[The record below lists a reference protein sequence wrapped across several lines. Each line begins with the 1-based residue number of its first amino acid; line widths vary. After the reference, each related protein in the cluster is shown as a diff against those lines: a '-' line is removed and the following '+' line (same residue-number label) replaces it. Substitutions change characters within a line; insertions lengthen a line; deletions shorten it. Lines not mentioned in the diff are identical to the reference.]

1 MVLRGVGTGG
11 QLALHGRLGQ
21 PGGFAAHGLDGAH
34 RFVQRQQ
41 HLPHFIAG
49 RGVNLHI
56 EVARSNFFGNLHGL
70 THGAGDG
77 ARDPPT
83 QQHGQQYRHA
93 RQAQQQGLRRRNDRS
108 RAFAR
113 LFHQLGLVAH
123 QRSNGVEVGGLLG
136 AQTAHQ
142 VAAEFLIRGALL
154 NQADGH
160 ILLRPV
166 SGAHSHDGAQLF
178 LACIGADAGLQLLQQ
193 AINDPALLV
202 NGVQRTLFLCGIR
215 DDVGIAQLA
224 CNEVDGARQFV
235 GHHHLG
241 KLVVHH
247 VLHFVAQGGKAGVAD
262 DGNDHHQQ
270 QSHGEADTQADAD
283 FEVVHFLFLWGCK

>member
-1 MVLRGVGTGG
+1 MLERFKVTVVVRGDGLRHIAAFHGSHNTAHVVDRADDVVQCFVHAFHDFAEIALVRHGIGTGIQTACHGRFRQHACIGHQLVHGLDTGVQVVLQRVEVAVVRVGDLGRNIAARDVVHILGGHVQRANHRIQRVVHALHDLLVFAMVLRGVGTGG

-108 RAFAR
+108 RVFAR

-123 QRSNGVEVGGLLG
+123 QLGNGAEVSGLLL
-136 AQTAHQ
+136 AQ
-142 VAAEFLIRGALL
+142 VAR
-154 NQADGH
+154 
-160 ILLRPV
+160 
-166 SGAHSHDGAQLF
+166 
-178 LACIGADAGLQLLQQ
+178 
-193 AINDPALLV
+193 
-202 NGVQRTLFLCGIR
+202 
-215 DDVGIAQLA
+215 
-224 CNEVDGARQFV
+224 
-235 GHHHLG
+235 
-241 KLVVHH
+241 
-247 VLHFVAQGGKAGVAD
+247 
-262 DGNDHHQQ
+262 
-270 QSHGEADTQADAD
+270 
-283 FEVVHFLFLWGCK
+283 